1 MPNTIKR
8 FRASAF
14 LRQHGRCI
22 YCHKSMWLSDPA
34 HFAVEQ
40 KLTLKQALRLQCT
53 AEHLCAKKNGG
64 GDTVVNIAAACLFC
78 NRYRHI
84 RKAELTPEQFQVH
97 VSKRMACGGWNP

>member
-1 MPNTIKR
+1 MPNTLKR

-22 YCHKSMWLSDPA
+22 YCHKPMWLSDPA

-40 KLTLKQALRLQCT
+40 KLTVKQALRLQCT

-64 GDTVVNIAAACLFC
+64 GNTAANIAAACLFC
-78 NRYRHI
+78 NLRRHK
-84 RKAELTPEQFQVH
+84 RKVELTPEQFEVH
-97 VSKRMACGGWNP
+97 VRTRIARGGWHP